1 MHCILINLAVKC
13 VCVCVTISL
22 VESLGVRSERE
33 DDVRENDDLVV
44 ALLVMFH
51 QELSNEVG
59 VVLGHVT
66 GSSSTNY
73 LTSPEFV
80 GVHDIQQLQWGKH
93 SM

>member
-1 MHCILINLAVKC
+1 MEHEAHTRCMHCILINLAVK
-13 VCVCVTISL
+13 CVCVTISL

-66 GSSSTNY
+66 GSSSILIT
-73 LTSPEFV
+73 
-80 GVHDIQQLQWGKH
+80 
-93 SM
+93 